1 MKILNTSGTMAPL
14 VAVEGQVAPKATKA
28 VTILARKSLQGE
40 WKKPGAPPKDVIGL
54 MTKNRKRGA
63 FTKQNI
69 YDLNGATVSMLTI
82 TKRIKDLRKAEQLVK
97 MAEHAKHEGPG
108 RPQEQFNFDL
118 TKAAPKKTRGRPRKV
133 TPAPEPVV
141 VPAEAPA
148 AAPVQAPEAAP
159 VAPAPEQAPAQVEPA
174 V

>member
-54 MTKNRKRGA
+54 TKNRKRGA

-133 TPAPEPVV
+133 TPAPEPAV

-148 AAPVQAPEAAP
+148 AAPVPAIE
-159 VAPAPEQAPAQVEPA
+159 PAPEVVPETA

>member
-1 MKILNTSGTMAPL
+1 MKTNTSGTMGP
-14 VAVEGQVAPKATKA
+14 AVLIEGQVAPKATKA

-54 MTKNRKRGA
+54 TKNRKRGA

-133 TPAPEPVV
+133 TPAPEPAV

-148 AAPVQAPEAAP
+148 AAPVQAPEAP
-159 VAPAPEQAPAQVEPA
+159 APAPVQDPAPAAETA

>member
-54 MTKNRKRGA
+54 TKNRKRGA

-108 RPQEQFNFDL
+108 RPPELFNFDL
-118 TKAAPKKTRGRPRKV
+118 SKEDPAKRGRGRPRKV
-133 TPAPEPVV
+133 KPETAPV
-141 VPAEAPA
+141 VPAENPP
-148 AAPVQAPEAAP
+148 AAPVQDPEAVPPVPALEPAP
-159 VAPAPEQAPAQVEPA
+159 VEAA